1 MHGLQILSKKV
12 KMILL
17 QSHCFVL
24 LYVIYIF
31 HLLIFNPVN
40 SAPAPYIYTR
50 YNSLKLNI
58 TFLNDISSF
67 QGDHLYKTMLS
78 GIRMMTSYS
87 SRKASPKF
95 GTYMPRRKARNEC
108 SNGLKAV
115 HDNFS
120 SRNFDSVIHK

>member
-87 SRKASPKF
+87 SRKNLAEI
-95 GTYMPRRKARNEC
+95 RNVD
-108 SNGLKAV
+108 AT
-115 HDNFS
+115 
-120 SRNFDSVIHK
+120 